1 MKKSLVTLLLAFA
14 IGAVAQTADQQQT
27 PAAGGQ
33 SSQQTGQ
40 QSGQVTIKNPAE
52 YNAYVTA
59 LQQTDPA
66 AKAQALE
73 AFLQQYPQSVMKVPA
88 LELLMASYQQAGNG
102 QKTVDAAKQLL
113 QAQPNNLRAL
123 VVLTYYNRAAA
134 EQGGPN
140 AQQALMDAGK
150 YAEQGL
156 QGLQSSQKPADT
168 PEADWD
174 KLKATATVI
183 FNGAA
188 GMAAL
193 QQKNYPQAAKY
204 LEAAINAAPNDPS
217 NNANVYPLA
226 IADLEQ
232 NPMNLQGLFWVARA
246 AAISNNN
253 PAVVKYGKYKYAKY
267 HGDTDGWDQLVAQA
281 QSTPTPPPNFS
292 VAPAPTPAEQAGK
305 LCQTKQV
312 KDMSFDEFQL
322 IFTSG
327 NQQCSEQVWSQI
339 KDKPIAFE
347 GKVIQTAADE
357 LQLAATYDDI
367 QNNVADV
374 DLKFPVAIPKAL
386 MPQVGSMAKVQGVP
400 TSYDATPVPQT
411 PTQGGAQGQTASDG
425 QQAAAPGAAAAAG
438 ATKFMIHMDH
448 GVFVG
453 KKAQEVV
460 EKKAPAKRK
469 APVRR
474 KK

>member
-14 IGAVAQTADQQQT
+14 VGAAAQTTDQQQT

-33 SSQQTGQ
+33 SSQQSGQ

-73 AFLQQYPQSVMKVPA
+73 AFLQQYPESVMKVPA

-102 QKTVDAAKQLL
+102 QKTVDAAQRLL
-113 QAQPNNLRAL
+113 QAKPNNLRAL

-134 EQGGPN
+134 EQGGQG
-140 AQQALMDAGK
+140 AQQALMNAGK
-150 YAEQGL
+150 YAQQGL
-156 QGLQSSQKPADT
+156 QALQSSEKPADT
-168 PEADWD
+168 PDADWT
-174 KLKATATVI
+174 KLKETATVI

-193 QQKNYPQAAKY
+193 QEKNYQQAAQY
-204 LEAAINAAPNDPS
+204 LQAAITAAPNDPA

-232 NPMNLQGLFWVARA
+232 NPMNIQGLFWVARA

-281 QSTPTPPPNFS
+281 QASPTPPPNFS

-312 KDMSFDEFQL
+312 KDMSFDEFQM

-327 NQQCSEQVWSQI
+327 NQQCADQVWSQI

-347 GKVIQTAADE
+347 GKVIAMPAKDE
-357 LQLAATYDDI
+357 LQLAATYEDI
-367 QNNVADV
+367 QNNKADV
-374 DLKFPVAIPKAL
+374 DLKFPVDIPAKL
-386 MPQVGSMAKVQGVP
+386 VPQIGSMAQVQGVP
-400 TSYDATPVPQT
+400 TSYDATPVPQG
-411 PTQGGAQGQTASDG
+411 PAQGQGAEQG
-425 QQAAAPGAAAAAG
+425 QQASQQTAPAAAAAG
-438 ATKFMIHMDH
+438 TPTFMIHMEK

-453 KKAQEVV
+453 KRAQEVM
-460 EKKAPAKRK
+460 EKKAPAKK
-469 APVRR
+469 STTHRR

>member
-14 IGAVAQTADQQQT
+14 IGAAAQTTDQQQT

-33 SSQQTGQ
+33 TDQQSGQQ

-59 LQQTDPA
+59 LQQNDPA

-73 AFLQQYPQSVMKVPA
+73 AFLQQYPDSVMKGPA
-88 LELLMASYQQAGNG
+88 LELLMASYQQAQNP
-102 QKTVDAAKQLL
+102 QKTLDAAQRLL
-113 QAQPNNLRAL
+113 QAQPGNLRAL

-150 YAEQGL
+150 YAQQGL
-156 QGLQSSQKPADT
+156 QALQSAQKPAGTSD
-168 PEADWD
+168 ADWET
-174 KLKATATVI
+174 LKKTATVI

-188 GMAAL
+188 GLSAL
-193 QQKNYPQAAKY
+193 QSKNYPQAAQY
-204 LEAAINAAPNDPS
+204 LEAAIKADPTNPT
-217 NNANVYPLA
+217 NNSNVYPLA
-226 IADLEQ
+226 IAELEQ
-232 NPMNLQGLFWVARA
+232 NPMNVQGLFWVARA

-253 PAVVKYGKYKYAKY
+253 PAVVKYGQYKYTKY

-281 QSTPTPPPNFS
+281 KASPMPPDGFT
-292 VAPAPTPAEQAGK
+292 VAPAPTPADQAAK

-327 NQQCSEQVWSQI
+327 NQQCADQVWSQI

-347 GKVIQTAADE
+347 GKVIQTASDE

-367 QNNVADV
+367 QNNKADV
-374 DLKFPVAIPKAL
+374 DLKFPVAIPKTL

-411 PTQGGAQGQTASDG
+411 PPGQAQPAAQD
-425 QQAAAPGAAAAAG
+425 QQATTTGAAAG
-438 ATKFMIHMDH
+438 APYMIHMDH

-453 KKAQEVV
+453 KKAETV
-460 EKKAPAKRK
+460 EKKAPARKK

>member
-14 IGAVAQTADQQQT
+14 LGAAAQTTDQQQT
-27 PAAGGQ
+27 PAAGGEQQ

-40 QSGQVTIKNPAE
+40 QAGQVTIKNPAE

-73 AFLQQYPQSVMKVPA
+73 AFLQQYPESVMKVPA

-102 QKTVDAAKQLL
+102 QKTVDAAQRLL

-134 EQGGPN
+134 EQGGAN

-156 QGLQSSQKPADT
+156 RALQSAQKPADT
-168 PEADWD
+168 PAADWD
-174 KLKATATVI
+174 KLKSTATVI

-193 QQKNYPQAAKY
+193 QQKNYPQAAQY
-204 LEAAINAAPNDPS
+204 LQAAINSAPNDPS

-232 NPMNLQGLFWVARA
+232 NPMNIQGLFWVARA

-281 QSTPTPPPNFS
+281 QASPTPPPNFS

-312 KDMSFDEFQL
+312 KDMSFDEFQM

-327 NQQCSEQVWSQI
+327 NQQCADQVWSQI

-347 GKVIQTAADE
+347 GKVIQTSSNE

-374 DLKFPVAIPKAL
+374 DLKFPVDIPKSL
-386 MPQVGSMAKVQGVP
+386 MPQVGSLAKVQGVP
-400 TSYDATPVPQT
+400 TSYDATPVPQG
-411 PTQGGAQGQTASDG
+411 PAQGQTAAQG
-425 QQAAAPGAAAAAG
+425 QQPATTGAAASAP
-438 ATKFMIHMDH
+438 KFMIHMDH

-453 KKAQEVV
+453 KKQEVV
-460 EKKAPAKRK
+460 EKKTPAKK
-469 APVRR
+469 KTTVHR

>member
-14 IGAVAQTADQQQT
+14 IGAAAQTTDQQQT

-33 SSQQTGQ
+33 SEQQPAQQ

-88 LELLMASYQQAGNG
+88 LELLMASYQQAQNS
-102 QKTVDAAKQLL
+102 QKTMDAAQQLL
-113 QAQPNNLRAL
+113 QAQPDNLRAL
-123 VVLTYYNRAAA
+123 VVLTYYNRAKA
-134 EQGGPN
+134 EQGGPT
-140 AQQALMDAGK
+140 AQQALTDAGK
-150 YAEQGL
+150 YAQQGL
-156 QGLQSSQKPADT
+156 QALQSAQKPAGTAD
-168 PEADWD
+168 ADWT
-174 KLKATATVI
+174 KLKDTATVI

-188 GMAAL
+188 GLSAL
-193 QQKNYPQAAKY
+193 QQKNYPQAAQF
-204 LEAAINAAPNDPS
+204 LQAAITAAPTDPS
-217 NNANVYPLA
+217 NNANIYPLA

-232 NPMNLQGLFWVARA
+232 NPMNVQGLFWVARA

-281 QSTPTPPPNFS
+281 QSSPTPPAGFT
-292 VAPAPTPAEQAGK
+292 VAPAPTPAEQAAK

-312 KDMSFDEFQL
+312 KDMSFDEFQM

-327 NQQCSEQVWSQI
+327 NQQCSDQVWSQI

-347 GKVIQTAADE
+347 GKVIQTASNE

-374 DLKFPVAIPKAL
+374 DLKFPVDIPRTL

-400 TSYDATPVPQT
+400 TTYDATPVPA
-411 PTQGGAQGQTASDG
+411 PAGQGQSAAQE
-425 QQAAAPGAAAAAG
+425 QQPPAAG
-438 ATKFMIHMDH
+438 ATAGASKFMIHMDH

-453 KKAQEVV
+453 KKAETV
-460 EKKAPAKRK
+460 EKKTPAKRK
-469 APVRR
+469 APVHR